1 MKNKKIAAIIL
12 IAMLSSV
19 FVMAIPPANADG
31 DTSEIVDASYFD
43 GIIDVSGHF
52 EIGYADSHTEVR
64 VMSGTTTVVSGICI
78 TDNNGFFSVSI
89 KKEGLEAGV
98 YDIVAISLPVGKP
111 SVTIS
116 KQMEV
121 FETESIN
128 LNVSEKVL
136 VVGNSFKLE
145 AETIPATVHYP
156 MIWSSSDP
164 SKVSVDDEGNI
175 TAISEG
181 EAKIKVTIGDLEA
194 ECTVIVTIKATLS
207 KTEYVNELFGIA
219 GTFGNYYGNTNVEVQ
234 ITSGTTKIA
243 SGMCISENDGSF
255 SVSVLKKNLNP
266 GDYDIVAICQPIGIP
281 SLTAT
286 ASMSVY
292 KITWSVD
299 GVETD
304 ECYSEGLIPEY
315 KGDMGW
321 VDDAGNEYIITGWT
335 PDISEVT
342 ENCEYEAVTEEV
354 IPTFT
359 VTFLD
364 GYDSVYYTE
373 TVSLGEDASAPT
385 DAPGKRSRT
394 HDYVFLG
401 WSGEFTNVTEN
412 ITLSPEYDAIPAE
425 MMSAKFSVSQ
435 DSLIFTSPYTV
446 TFNKNGFDLEPYGYS
461 KKQCSTVSEGA
472 TLTHL
477 FVAAHED
484 FFETDE
490 VSSLFVFSASGWNTK
505 FWGVEFKDFDFFDMT
520 YFLDGVMVEDLHTE
534 VPIEEGCY
542 AEANLFNY
550 FINGL
555 TTFDKVKTEAGFDE
569 EISLTVPTNPEKPYW
584 LPSITFEGLSFYYT
598 VNPVKNI
605 QISELTGL
613 AVTEALVGDD
623 YVYTFSFPEP
633 GVYYVCA
640 YRESVADEYGII
652 AEVFGAP
659 ISWCEVTVTGNRVT
673 FDANGGVGSID
684 DVFAADGDELE
695 LPTQGISKATHV
707 LAGWSLT
714 PGGALVAEP
723 YVVTSDTVLYAV
735 WTPIIYEDLP
745 SEDEFADL
753 IEQEETPVL
762 NVKSSATD
770 TVLNN
775 NLFKDLDKPLVVNV
789 LDDNGEV
796 QYSWSFDGEYKENA
810 GTLKL
815 GISKTES
822 SEAITSA
829 IGKLD
834 MENPLVLNFAASGE
848 LPNNAVISYRV
859 SDTYEDG
866 TVLNL
871 FFYNEETGALELQ
884 AENLVV
890 SGGMISFGLTHCSTF
905 VLAEGISEEPPA
917 EDDGVFSSVHAVI
930 ILAAGIVLAIAVV
943 FLIWRR
949 A

>member
-19 FVMAIPPANADG
+19 FVMAIPTASADE
-31 DTSEIVDASYFD
+31 DTSKITDASYFD
-43 GIIDVSGHF
+43 GIIDVSGYF
-52 EIGYADSHTEVR
+52 EISYADSHTEVR

-181 EAKIKVTIGDLEA
+181 EAKIKVTIGDMEA

-234 ITSGTTKIA
+234 IMSGTTKIA

-255 SVSVLKKNLNP
+255 SVSVLKKNPNP

-461 KKQCSTVSEGA
+461 KKQCSAVSEGA

-505 FWGVEFKDFDFFDMT
+505 FWGVEFEDFDFFDMT

-569 EISLTVPTNPEKPYW
+569 EISLTVPTNPEIPYW

-605 QISELTGL
+605 RISELTGL

-633 GVYYVCA
+633 GIYYVCA
-640 YRESVADEYGII
+640 YRESVADEYGMI
-652 AEVFGAP
+652 AEIFGAP
-659 ISWCEVTVTGNRVT
+659 VSWCEVTVTGHCVT
-673 FDANGGVGSID
+673 FDSNGGVGSID
-684 DVFAADGDELE
+684 NVFVADGAELE
-695 LPTQGISKATHV
+695 LPTQGISKVTYALT
-707 LAGWSLT
+707 GWSLT
-714 PGGALVAEP
+714 PEGTPISEP
-723 YVVTSDTVLYAV
+723 CVVTSDITLYAV

-745 SEDEFADL
+745 SDEEFTEI
-753 IEQEETPVL
+753 IEQEGTPVL
-762 NVKSSATD
+762 NVKDSATD
-770 TVLNN
+770 TILNN
-775 NLFKDLDKPLVVNV
+775 DLFANLDKPLVINV
-789 LDDNGEV
+789 SDNDGNI
-796 QYSWSFDGEYKENA
+796 QYSWSFDGDYKENA
-810 GTLKL
+810 GVLKL

-822 SEAITSA
+822 DESINATVKEF
-829 IGKLD
+829 GMK
-834 MENPLVLNFAASGE
+834 NPLVLNFAASGE
-848 LPNNAVISYRV
+848 LPNNALVSYRV
-859 SDTYEDG
+859 SDDYEDG

-871 FFYNEETGALELQ
+871 LFYNEETGKLELK

-890 SGGMISFGLTHCSTF
+890 TNGVISFELTHCSKYI
-905 VLAEGISEEPPA
+905 LAEEIPSDSA
-917 EDDGVFSSVHAVI
+917 EDNGVPNSVYAIVI
-930 ILAAGIVLAIAVV
+930 VVVGIVIAIAAVL
-943 FLIWRR
+943 LIRR
-949 A
+949 TA

>member
-19 FVMAIPPANADG
+19 FVMAIPTASADE
-31 DTSEIVDASYFD
+31 DTSKITDASYFD
-43 GIIDVSGHF
+43 GIIDVSGYF
-52 EIGYADSHTEVR
+52 EISYADSHTEVR

-181 EAKIKVTIGDLEA
+181 EAKIKVTIGDMEA

-234 ITSGTTKIA
+234 IMSGTTKIA

-255 SVSVLKKNLNP
+255 SVSVLKKNPNP

-461 KKQCSTVSEGA
+461 KKQCSAVSEGA

-505 FWGVEFKDFDFFDMT
+505 FWGVEFEDFDFFDMT

-569 EISLTVPTNPEKPYW
+569 EISLTVPTNPEIPYW

-605 QISELTGL
+605 RISELTGL

-623 YVYTFSFPEP
+623 HVYTFSFPEP
-633 GVYYVCA
+633 GIYYVCA
-640 YRESVADEYGII
+640 YRESVADEYGMI
-652 AEVFGAP
+652 AEIFGAP
-659 ISWCEVTVTGNRVT
+659 VSWCEVTVTGHCVT
-673 FDANGGVGSID
+673 FDSNGGVGSID
-684 DVFAADGDELE
+684 NVFVADGAELE
-695 LPTQGISKATHV
+695 LPTQGISKVTYALT
-707 LAGWSLT
+707 GWSLT
-714 PGGALVAEP
+714 PEGTPISEP
-723 YVVTSDTVLYAV
+723 CVVTSDITLYAV

-745 SEDEFADL
+745 SDEEFTEI
-753 IEQEETPVL
+753 IEQEGTPVL
-762 NVKSSATD
+762 NVKDSATD
-770 TVLNN
+770 TILNN
-775 NLFKDLDKPLVVNV
+775 DLFANLDKPLVINV
-789 LDDNGEV
+789 SDNDGNI
-796 QYSWSFDGEYKENA
+796 QYSWSFDGDYKENA
-810 GTLKL
+810 GVLKL

-822 SEAITSA
+822 DESINATVKEF
-829 IGKLD
+829 GMK
-834 MENPLVLNFAASGE
+834 NPLVLNFAASGE
-848 LPNNAVISYRV
+848 LPNNALVSYRV
-859 SDTYEDG
+859 SDDYEDG

-871 FFYNEETGALELQ
+871 LFYNEETGKLELK

-890 SGGMISFGLTHCSTF
+890 TNGVISFELTHCSKYI
-905 VLAEGISEEPPA
+905 LAEEIPSDSA
-917 EDDGVFSSVHAVI
+917 EDNGVPNSVYAIVI
-930 ILAAGIVLAIAVV
+930 VVVGIVIAIAAVL
-943 FLIWRR
+943 LIRR
-949 A
+949 TA